1 MINSDSQHTSGKRR
15 NSAAIKP
22 QYVLITDNGEER
34 TSHVTFGSIFKAVYE
49 IEANGYVTL
58 EKCQPV
64 TLVRQAAAFAIT
76 YYKDSRISVYFKV
89 RKTVVR
95 MCKSGFNCEDAADI
109 MCDFFQSA
117 ELPDMSD
124 WICEEFSPVPQK
136 SESKL
141 TVDGEDFRYFGCV
154 DVVAALENIIEGK
167 SRWLLHEF
175 TGENGGY
182 VNIYRCGDC
191 DKDFK
196 YKVEFVKWTEP
207 TPTGYRGI
215 VSDTALMRQ
224 WLWDFASEHKY
235 PEPDSCL
242 ESFDVTDYF
251 QRLAFRFLDETD
263 KEDNNER

>member
-1 MINSDSQHTSGKRR
+1 MRHTERKRTVK
-15 NSAAIKP
+15 AP
-22 QYVLITDNGEER
+22 LEQQFVLITENGEER
-34 TSHVTFGSIFKAVYE
+34 TSHVTYANIFKAIYE
-49 IEANGYVTL
+49 IKTNEYVTL
-58 EKCQPV
+58 EKCRPV
-64 TLVRQAAAFAIT
+64 RIVKDAEAFAIT
-76 YYKDSRISVYFKV
+76 FYKDSRIAAYFRVK
-89 RKTVVR
+89 KTVLR
-95 MCKSGFNCEDAADI
+95 MSKSGFNCEDAADI

-124 WICEEFSPVPQK
+124 WICEEFGPAPQK

-141 TVDGEDFRYFGCV
+141 TVDDQDFKYFDYA

-182 VNIYRCGDC
+182 VNIRRCGNGNET
-191 DKDFK
+191 FK

-207 TPTGYRGI
+207 TPTGWRGV
-215 VSDTALMRQ
+215 VSDAALVRQ

-242 ESFDVTDYF
+242 ESFDVADYF
-251 QRLAFRFLDETD
+251 QRLVFRFLDETD